1 MRDFSAETGDLTAT
15 SGAANVSRGYQDVR
29 WRDGI
34 AITVALW
41 LFTLLI
47 YLPTII
53 DRYDGMGVRSI
64 VLDSSTILVSMLFG
78 MALFALFRASV
89 ALPGRIRVIAMILA
103 VLAIAILQSAF
114 DLLFTGFVAH
124 NLEQRWLTLPQ
135 DLRVTYGSAL
145 NYTGVFGVNCSL
157 FQLAA
162 GRRRTSR
169 REREFAEFRATAQ
182 QAEVDSLRLK
192 LNPHFLFNTLNAI
205 SAMVVTRRNAEAEQ
219 GLDMLSSFLR
229 ASIASH
235 PDAAAPL
242 EDQLQLIGHYLDLE
256 EMRFGERLVVTID
269 YSDDVAELA
278 VPPLLIQPL
287 VEAAIRDGVEPS
299 RLPVHLSISASRNEA
314 DLELRVSDDASRKMT
329 DDALGAIENI
339 RARLRALYGSAAAVS
354 VRTDRGAVETT
365 LRLPAITAGQIG
377 GLHART
383 TG

>member
-1 MRDFSAETGDLTAT
+1 MRDSSAETGDLTVT
-15 SGAANVSRGYQDVR
+15 STVADGNRGYQDVR
-29 WRDGI
+29 WRDGT

-53 DRYDGMGVRSI
+53 DRYDGMGARSI
-64 VLDSSTILVSMLFG
+64 LLDSSTILVSMMFG

-89 ALPGRIRVIAMILA
+89 PLPGRVRVVAMILA
-103 VLAIAILQSAF
+103 VLAIAVLQSAF

-162 GRRRTSR
+162 ARRRASR
-169 REREFAEFRATAQ
+169 QEREFAEFRATAQ

-219 GLDMLSSFLR
+219 GLEMLSSFLR

-242 EDQLQLIGHYLDLE
+242 EDQLQLVGHYLDLE

-269 YSDDVAELA
+269 YSDDVADLA

-299 RLPVHLSISASRNEA
+299 RLPVHLSVSARRNEA

-365 LRLPAITAGQIG
+365 LRLPAIA
-377 GLHART
+377 A
-383 TG
+383 